1 MDAHIKAPKGN
12 LSKAFK
18 KGTEPRSTVQLMW
31 TGEFEYNRKNRF
43 EMRALSNLL
52 NITLREN
59 LREDKGGVYG
69 VGLYPQM
76 EHFPKGAYKF
86 ICSFSCAP
94 DNVEKLVAAAK
105 EEISNAQKN
114 PCSDINLGKVKET
127 LLKERETQL
136 KENNFWLSYISS
148 ADAYKEALTDIDLYN
163 SWVNAL
169 KGEDL
174 KRIANTYFH
183 ENEYKRFVLNPEK

>member
-1 MDAHIKAPKGN
+1 
-12 LSKAFK
+12 
-18 KGTEPRSTVQLMW
+18 
-31 TGEFEYNRKNRF
+31 
-43 EMRALSNLL
+43 
-52 NITLREN
+52 
-59 LREDKGGVYG
+59 
-69 VGLYPQM
+69 
-76 EHFPKGAYKF
+76 
-86 ICSFSCAP
+86 
-94 DNVEKLVAAAK
+94 
-105 EEISNAQKN
+105 
-114 PCSDINLGKVKET
+114 LGKIKET

-169 KGEDL
+169 KAEDL